1 MGHYNALIKE
11 IDRSLKR
18 LEAGHACDYRPMFLT
33 DNSKPPRDAVR
44 GWVRG
49 FWKAMAL
56 APEAWGA
63 LAGGKRGQALIGPF
77 VGFFE
82 FEDQEP
88 FQLRDDA
95 EVLLDEDAAAIP
107 QTILAL
113 RKLAQIRSRSVT
125 PAHRAKSAET
135 IPVPV
140 APAASTS
147 SAAAKTDPSIPPIR
161 GIDSTAYQVT
171 APPPSTPSSKPPS
184 STASTPEA
192 YLRDLLGRIADHPI
206 NRIADLLP
214 WNIAKDSAVP
224 VAA

>member
-1 MGHYNALIKE
+1 MQINAVLGAVMIRYNTLIRD
-11 IDRSLKR
+11 IDCSLQR
-18 LEAGHACDYRPMFLT
+18 LEANRNVDYRPLFLSG
-33 DNSKPPRDAVR
+33 NQKPNHHTVR
-44 GWVRG
+44 AWVGG

-63 LAGGKRGQALIGPF
+63 LADGKRGQALIGPF

-125 PAHRAKSAET
+125 PAR
-135 IPVPV
+135 
-140 APAASTS
+140 
-147 SAAAKTDPSIPPIR
+147 
-161 GIDSTAYQVT
+161 
-171 APPPSTPSSKPPS
+171 SSKI
-184 STASTPEA
+184 
-192 YLRDLLGRIADHPI
+192 GRNDPCPCGSRRKYKLCCGK
-206 NRIADLLP
+206 N
-214 WNIAKDSAVP
+214 
-224 VAA
+224 